1 MVMDIHLV
9 SLRQSG
15 LTGDDNPTCE
25 KRTDCIGLMI
35 LEDFRQIVA
44 EDVIGGHGVL
54 YSPQGL
60 REVIGRDC

>member
-1 MVMDIHLV
+1 MAMDVHLV

-25 KRTDCIGLMI
+25 EYTDCIGLMI

-44 EDVIGGHGVL
+44 EDVNDGHGAF
-54 YSPQGL
+54 
-60 REVIGRDC
+60 